1 MSVIGVDFGNTNI
14 AIAAAQKGGVDVLAN
29 EASNRQTPNM
39 VGFGEKERFMGEAA
53 MTQYTRNIQNTVT
66 NVKLLLGRKFDE
78 PEIQEIIKTSPVK
91 LVELPNK
98 EIGIQVMYAGER
110 KTFTPQQ
117 ITAMMLQKVVEI
129 SEKGTTKKLNDLVI
143 SIPGFWTEKQ
153 RRALLDSCS
162 IANINCLGLIND
174 IAATALQYGIF
185 KTNLPEKDPIRV
197 MFIDM
202 GSNHTQVSIVDFVK
216 GSLKVV
222 ASAFERDLGGNSF
235 DKVLVDH
242 FAKQFKDKYKID
254 IYTNRRALIRTYT
267 ACEKLKKML
276 NTNPEAPIN
285 IDSLM
290 NDIDV
295 RGTMKRGEFEE
306 IIRPMLEKAME
317 PVKQALADAG
327 TTADKLFSVEITGGA
342 LRLQALQNK
351 LADYLKRDISKTVN
365 PEESVARGTALRCAA
380 LSPLFKVREFNV
392 TDITPY
398 PIRVSWKYTGTDA
411 MQVDTDTTEVF
422 TKSNPV
428 PSIKMITFL
437 RDKGFEI
444 NAEYSSPES
453 LPQGTDPF
461 IAKFV
466 IPAIPQPSPEK
477 AEEAPKIRV
486 KIKLTDSTILQIAE
500 AQYVESVESNEPEP
514 TDKKPEAKKEDA
526 PKEAEQTPQT
536 PPATSDQTK
545 TGELPKKYKVKKTDL
560 TVEAHTTGLSQSDIR
575 ALVEDEGKMAAADKL
590 AVETA
595 ERKNAVESYVYN
607 MRAKL
612 NDNLNHFVTE
622 SDKSNFL
629 KLLDETESW
638 LYGDGAEATKS
649 TYQKKLDELKTLGDP
664 IVRRQIEAENRL
676 DTVQSLRSA
685 IENSKLQATTID
697 PKYDHIEQVEK
708 NKIVAEADAA
718 QKWLNEHLSKQEAL
732 PKSTDPIL
740 TCADITKKR
749 QDLEKFANNIL
760 SKPKPKPKEEPK
772 KDEPKKEEPKKEE
785 PKKEEPKKEEPKD
798 SKPNAQEMD
807 LD

>member
-1 MSVIGVDFGNTNI
+1 MSVIGVDFGNTNM

-53 MTQYTRNIQNTVT
+53 MTQYTRNIQNTVINT
-66 NVKLLLGRKFDE
+66 KLFLGRKFNE
-78 PEIQEIIKTSPVK
+78 PEIQDIVKTSPVK

-117 ITAMMLQKVVEI
+117 VTAMMLQKVLEI
-129 SEKGTTKKLNDLVI
+129 AEKGTLKKLNDMVI
-143 SIPGFWTEKQ
+143 SIPGFWTERQ
-153 RRALLDSCS
+153 RRALLDACS
-162 IANINCLGLIND
+162 IANVNCIGLIND

-202 GSNHTQVSIVDFVK
+202 GSNHTQVSVVEFVK
-216 GSLKVV
+216 GALRVV
-222 ASAFERDLGGNSF
+222 SSAFDRDLGGNTF
-235 DKVLVDH
+235 DKLLVDH
-242 FAKQFKDKYKID
+242 FAKQFLDKYKID

-295 RGTMKRGEFEE
+295 RGSMKRGEFED
-306 IIRPMLEKAME
+306 IIKPLLERTLE

-327 TTADKLFSVEITGGA
+327 IPADQLFSVEITGGG
-342 LRLQALQNK
+342 LRLQALQNR
-351 LADYLKRDISKTVN
+351 LGEFLKRDISKTVN
-365 PEESVARGTALRCAA
+365 PEESVARGSALRCAA
-380 LSPLFKVREFNV
+380 LSPLFKVRDFNV
-392 TDITPY
+392 TDVTPY
-398 PIRVSWKYTGTDA
+398 PIRVSWKYTGNDS

-422 TKSNPV
+422 TKNNPV
-428 PSIKMITFL
+428 PSIKMITFI
-437 RDKGFEI
+437 RDKPFEI
-444 NAEYSSPES
+444 TAEYSQPET
-453 LPQGTDPF
+453 LPPGTDTF

-466 IPAIPQPSPEK
+466 IPTIPQPSPEK

-486 KIKLTDSTILQIAE
+486 KIKLTDSAILQIAE

-514 TDKKPEAKKEDA
+514 TDKKTETKKEGDQA
-526 PKEAEQTPQT
+526 KESEPQT
-536 PPATSDQTK
+536 PPATPDQSK
-545 TGELPKKYKVKKTDL
+545 TGEVKGELPKKIKTRKTDL
-560 TVEAHTTGLSQSDIR
+560 TVEAHTVGLPQSDIR
-575 ALVEDEGKMAAADKL
+575 TLADDEGKMVAADKL

-612 NDNLNHFVTE
+612 NEHLSHFVTE
-622 SDKSNFL
+622 SDKTNFL
-629 KLLDETESW
+629 KLLDETENW
-638 LYGDGAEATKS
+638 LYGDGAESTKS

-685 IENSKLQATTID
+685 IENVKLQATTID
-697 PKYDHIEQVEK
+697 PKYDHIEQEEK
-708 NKIVAEADAA
+708 NKIVAEAAAA
-718 QKWLNEHLSKQEAL
+718 QKWLNENLSKQESL
-732 PKSTDPIL
+732 PKSTDPSL
-740 TCADITKKR
+740 TCADITKKKTGLGKVF
-749 QDLEKFANNIL
+749 QYYFE
-760 SKPKPKPKEEPK
+760 
-772 KDEPKKEEPKKEE
+772 
-785 PKKEEPKKEEPKD
+785 
-798 SKPNAQEMD
+798 
-807 LD
+807 